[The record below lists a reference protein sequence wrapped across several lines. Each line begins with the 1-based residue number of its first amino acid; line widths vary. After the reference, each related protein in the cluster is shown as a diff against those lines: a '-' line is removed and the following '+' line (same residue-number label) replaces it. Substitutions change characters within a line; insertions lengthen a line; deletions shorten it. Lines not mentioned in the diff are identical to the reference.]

1 MRKFILVSMAA
12 AAVSLAACSE
22 KAQQETSE
30 AADAVGN
37 DVADTGDAMAE
48 GAADAADATA
58 AAADDAGNAIEGTVN
73 AAGDAAAAAGDK
85 IESETAKAE
94 ADDKQ

>member
-1 MRKFILVSMAA
+1 MRKFILASMAA
-12 AAVSLAACSE
+12 AAFSLAACSE

-30 AADAVGN
+30 AGDAIAADAASAG
-37 DVADTGDAMAE
+37 DAVAD

-58 AAADDAGNAIEGTVN
+58 DAAKDAGNAVEGTVN

-85 IESETAKAE
+85 IQEETKKAE
-94 ADDKQ
+94 ANDK